1 MILLYLN
8 KEHRTVLILIFHM
21 MAFPWVNG
29 FPPNDHSSD
38 HPTPMFNFNILEL
51 QNFDFPVPY
60 HEIENIF
67 ISNWSLISLK
77 LLLSLIKFLILAF
90 TLILSLSCLKGC
102 FRAYFEFIFNFFCI
116 LELFIC

>member
-1 MILLYLN
+1 
-8 KEHRTVLILIFHM
+8 M

-60 HEIENIF
+60 HKIENMF
-67 ISNWSLISLK
+67 ISN
-77 LLLSLIKFLILAF
+77 
-90 TLILSLSCLKGC
+90 
-102 FRAYFEFIFNFFCI
+102 
-116 LELFIC
+116 